1 MKGAP
6 LNYSFLPLT
15 PLIPSHPPPKIK
27 NKLEDLYAEALNL
40 CRKCGETCQKKRDA
54 YEKFGLKRLRP
65 VPDCEGA
72 KKSKD
77 VQIGT
82 WGRDRKRSS
91 VREKTAAL
99 KQHARRKEEK
109 S

>member
-1 MKGAP
+1 M
-6 LNYSFLPLT
+6 NYSFLPLT

-27 NKLEDLYAEALNL
+27 HKLEDLYAEALNL

-54 YEKFGLKRLRP
+54 HEKFGLKQLRP
-65 VPDCEGA
+65 AQGLRGSQ
-72 KKSKD
+72 KSKD

-82 WGRDRKRSS
+82 RGRDRKRSS

-99 KQHARRKEEK
+99 KQRARRKEEK